1 MKRDDV
7 QQILKEVEKLL
18 GDKEALP
25 DHFEAAVDRLLNLV
39 ESLCK
44 NIDGLKSEA
53 DRLRKLLEE
62 KKRNKPGGADGT
74 KKNYSSGK
82 HRNPDKP
89 PPPLLRN
96 HRSRK
101 ELEIHETIHC
111 AVETATLPADAV
123 RHPDESVVVQNV
135 MISPHNFEFVREVY
149 YSPSTNKKF
158 RGPLPEGFDQGDFG
172 PELRSLIISLKYC
185 GNMSEPKI
193 GEFLGNFK
201 IEVSTGS
208 LSNILTKTA
217 DRFEDVYDGIHQA
230 GLASTSYQQTDDT
243 GARVGGRNWHTH
255 ILCNPFYSFY
265 ATRPG
270 KYRQDVLATLQNVPE
285 VNFQIDDH
293 TLELLDS
300 QFDLPRKWGLALE
313 NQFQRYGSQTFDLSG
328 LKTWFENELG
338 LPEEWTAPHKSIAQA
353 SAIVYYRSQQLV
365 PVVQV
370 LVCDDAAQFKLTT
383 QRIQLCW
390 VHEGRHYE
398 KLAPA
403 VPQHERALKSFL
415 DSFWEYYARLQS
427 YREEP
432 TAEEAERLREAFKQ
446 LFSMKTGYDDLDN
459 RIASTGAKPELLTVL
474 DYPECP
480 LHNNASELGARVSA
494 RRRDVS
500 LHSRGA
506 KGAHAMD
513 VFTTIVQTCKKLGQ
527 SSYEFFRQF
536 LTSEKS
542 ALDIPQM
549 IRLTAC
555 QQIPA
560 LC

>member
-1 MKRDDV
+1 
-7 QQILKEVEKLL
+7 
-18 GDKEALP
+18 
-25 DHFEAAVDRLLNLV
+25 
-39 ESLCK
+39 
-44 NIDGLKSEA
+44 
-53 DRLRKLLEE
+53 
-62 KKRNKPGGADGT
+62 
-74 KKNYSSGK
+74 
-82 HRNPDKP
+82 
-89 PPPLLRN
+89 
-96 HRSRK
+96 
-101 ELEIHETIHC
+101 
-111 AVETATLPADAV
+111 
-123 RHPDESVVVQNV
+123 
-135 MISPHNFEFVREVY
+135 
-149 YSPSTNKKF
+149 
-158 RGPLPEGFDQGDFG
+158 LPEGFGLGDFG
-172 PELRSLIISLKYC
+172 PDLRSLIIAVKYC

-208 LSNILTKTA
+208 LSNIMTKTA
-217 DRFEDVYDGIHQA
+217 DRFDDVYNEIHQA
-230 GLASTSYQQTDDT
+230 GLASTSYQQSDDT
-243 GARVGGRNWHTH
+243 GARVGGCNWHTH
-255 ILCNPFYSFY
+255 ILCNPFYTFY
-265 ATRPG
+265 ATRSG
-270 KYRQDVLATLQNVPE
+270 KYRQDVLATLQNVRE
-285 VNFQIDDH
+285 VNYQIDDR
-293 TLELLDS
+293 TLELLDT

-313 NQFQRYGSQTFDLSG
+313 NQFQRYGSQAFDLPG
-328 LKTWFENELG
+328 LKSWFEKELG
-338 LPEEWTAPHKSIAQA
+338 LPEQWTAPHKSIAQA

-383 QRIQLCW
+383 ERIQLCW

-403 VPQHERALKSFL
+403 VPQHEHALKSFL
-415 DSFWEYYARLQS
+415 DSFWEYYARLRS
-427 YREEP
+427 YREAP
-432 TAEEAERLREAFKQ
+432 TSDEAERLREDFKQ
-446 LFSMKTGYDDLDN
+446 LFSTKTGYDDLDK
-459 RIASTGAKPELLTVL
+459 RIATTGAKSELLTVL

-527 SSYEFFRQF
+527 SSYEFFRQY
-536 LTSEKS
+536 LTCEKS